1 METII
6 GAAIAGVVAVV
17 TCLINNNMQRAK
29 EQHAIEMQISS
40 INANYD
46 KSTALIEQKI
56 ETLTEHVNKHNQLVE
71 RMYDCEK
78 ITAHISDL
86 LTGLDE
92 RVDRLEDDKK

>member
-29 EQHAIEMQISS
+29 EQHAIEMQIQA
-40 INANYD
+40 INSNYD

-56 ETLTEHVNKHNQLVE
+56 DTLSAHVKEHNNLID
-71 RMYDCEK
+71 RMYKVEE
-78 ITAHISDL
+78 
-86 LTGLDE
+86 LTKHLDYMMKE
-92 RVDRLEDDKK
+92 IREDDRR